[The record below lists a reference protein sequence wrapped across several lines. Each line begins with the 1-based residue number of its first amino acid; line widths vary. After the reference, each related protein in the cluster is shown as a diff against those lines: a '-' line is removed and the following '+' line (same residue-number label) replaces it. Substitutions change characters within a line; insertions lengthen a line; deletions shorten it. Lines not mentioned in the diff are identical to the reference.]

1 MARVKLGELLVQA
14 RAIDEMQ
21 LQAALGEQKKWG
33 KPLGRTLVE
42 MRIIDE
48 KTLVAALSR
57 QLNVPAVDLEVVTIP
72 ETVLRHL
79 KADFCVEKGCLPFR
93 HVSKGNFLDVAM
105 SDPTD
110 PALFDSIRVLTR
122 CNVRPYLAG
131 PLTLENAIRRYYLGE
146 APAPRLQDNR
156 PWAVGRPEEPVFD
169 MSGKLSRLSAE
180 PRPAVSTNELELEE
194 MRPVATPQ
202 AVRPMF
208 PSPSEHAAPAGSE
221 LSRLAQ
227 EVDRLSAEV
236 ADLSALLERDE
247 RVIRKLM
254 AIMIEKGLCSKEEL
268 VARINRP

>member
-1 MARVKLGELLVQA
+1 MARIKLGELLVQA

-21 LQAALGEQKKWG
+21 LRAALGEQKKWG

-57 QLNVPAVDLEVVTIP
+57 QLNLPAVDLEVVTIP
-72 ETVLRHL
+72 ESVLRHL
-79 KADFCVEKGCLPFR
+79 KADFCVERGCLPFR
-93 HVSKGNFLDVAM
+93 HVTKGNFLDVAM

-110 PALFDSIRVLTR
+110 QALFDSIRVLTR

-131 PLTLENAIRRYYLGE
+131 PLTLESAIRKYYFGE

-156 PWAVGRPEEPVFD
+156 PWVGRPEESVFD
-169 MSGKLSRLSAE
+169 MSGKLSGQTAE
-180 PRPAVSTNELELEE
+180 SRPAVSTNELALDE
-194 MRPVATPQ
+194 MRPAVMPQ
-202 AVRPMF
+202 AV
-208 PSPSEHAAPAGSE
+208 SPAGPSSRE
-221 LSRLAQ
+221 RVTAGFQLARLAQ